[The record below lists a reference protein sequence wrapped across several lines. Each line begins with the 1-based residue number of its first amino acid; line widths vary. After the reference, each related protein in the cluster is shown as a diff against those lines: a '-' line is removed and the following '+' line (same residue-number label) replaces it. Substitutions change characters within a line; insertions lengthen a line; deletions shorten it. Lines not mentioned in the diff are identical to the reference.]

1 MNAAPN
7 MKLEPPG
14 WSCHGQCYRMA
25 RAKPTRGSTPRYA
38 TKHAESSC
46 IAKRW
51 TIGEG

>member
-25 RAKPTRGSTPRYA
+25 RAKPTRGSTPRWA
-38 TKHAESSC
+38 VQRLRCVNPLSKEA
-46 IAKRW
+46 RDF
-51 TIGEG
+51 